1 VPVSLYVAAM
11 CLITVIALLAARET
25 RGQSLHD
32 DSVEAETAAVS
43 P

>member
-1 VPVSLYVAAM
+1 VV
-11 CLITVIALLAARET
+11 ALLSARET
-25 RGQSLHD
+25 RGEPLHD